1 MAKPDQFLGEG
12 PLTLLGSMVGRLGLE
27 MPDFDTAEEWE
38 EWFDRLCDEHIV
50 QSGKYGWEIVE
61 DKEKF
66 MKNMGYVVD
75 EEEDDQDAENPY
87 EQYFMSLL

>member
-75 EEEDDQDAENPY
+75 EEEDDTDAENPY

>member
-12 PLTLLGSMVGRLGLE
+12 PLTLLGSMAGRLGLE

-75 EEEDDQDAENPY
+75 EEEDDPDAENPY